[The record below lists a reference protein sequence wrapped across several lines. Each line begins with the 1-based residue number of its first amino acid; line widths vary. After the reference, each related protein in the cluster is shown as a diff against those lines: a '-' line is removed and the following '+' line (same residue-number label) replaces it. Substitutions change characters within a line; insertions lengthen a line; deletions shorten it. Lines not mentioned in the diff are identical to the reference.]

1 VLIILG
7 PSGVMWTPAKVHV
20 KTFPT
25 LPRGTQELLG
35 HMRPVLL
42 LHVDTTMVDTIMVD
56 TTMVDTTMVDT
67 IMVAITMVASVMEDP

>member
-1 VLIILG
+1 MLLISVLIILG
-7 PSGVMWTPAKVHV
+7 PSGAMWTPAKAPVR
-20 KTFPT
+20 TFPT
-25 LPRGTQELLG
+25 LPRGTQALLG

-42 LHVDTTMVDTIMVD
+42 LHVDTTMVD

>member
-1 VLIILG
+1 VLIILA
-7 PSGVMWTPAKVHV
+7 PSGVMWTPAKAHV

-42 LHVDTTMVDTIMVD
+42 LHVDTTMVDT
-56 TTMVDTTMVDT
+56 TMVDT

>member
-42 LHVDTTMVDTIMVD
+42 LHVDTTMVDT
-56 TTMVDTTMVDT
+56 TMVDT
-67 IMVAITMVASVMEDP
+67 IMVDIITVDITMAASIMEDP

>member
-7 PSGVMWTPAKVHV
+7 PSGAMWTPAKAHV

-42 LHVDTTMVDTIMVD
+42 LHVDTTMGDITTVDTIMVD
-56 TTMVDTTMVDT
+56 TIMVD
-67 IMVAITMVASVMEDP
+67 ITMVASVMEDP